1 MSVCP
6 LEKLDPR
13 SILASYLTSS
23 PLPSR
28 VSTRTPTNL
37 IFSLFLFCFV
47 LFNASFLAFFV
58 VPCPPVPCAMGVV
71 PSLPGVIPSLPACLP
86 PCRLPRGG
94 VGSVQCQIA
103 GSWAKC
109 QLLAPSSPPAPIFLP
124 LWLVPLLSSPLPFI
138 TPWSSS
144 QLSVSLFPSSFINY
158 CFHTLATFFL
168 SPYFS
173 ISSSL
178 LLLFSSFHFF
188 PILAATLSFSHC
200 THLSPCPLVLPPSF
214 CMSECSHFCMDTGL
228 MLSALALPARNRV
241 WGKETNSQ
249 APCGQEGAQHQI
261 WGLSRKEWCP
271 APTALSIPEYS
282 TPCAQSTAVT
292 SFQISDTHGQEP
304 EALGVVLGLI

>member
-1 MSVCP
+1 MCGTTGLKSPGPRLGQKLEGHGDLLNSRMSVCP

-178 LLLFSSFHFF
+178 FFSFCSLLSISFLFLLPLSPFLTA
-188 PILAATLSFSHC
+188 PISLLA
-200 THLSPCPLVLPPSF
+200 HLSSLPPS
-214 CMSECSHFCMDTGL
+214 
-228 MLSALALPARNRV
+228 A
-241 WGKETNSQ
+241 
-249 APCGQEGAQHQI
+249 
-261 WGLSRKEWCP
+261 
-271 APTALSIPEYS
+271 
-282 TPCAQSTAVT
+282 
-292 SFQISDTHGQEP
+292 
-304 EALGVVLGLI
+304 